1 MSREVQH
8 LFSNKRVL
16 ERISSDALYNT
27 FVSLV
32 FRVQPF
38 SLPIAVPEKIKVFED
53 EWKEKMKK
61 SERSRFV
68 RAVDKPLSTENQYIS
83 IDVLIERINK
93 RKQQY
98 VSYRPAAS

>member
-16 ERISSDALYNT
+16 ERISSDALHNT

-38 SLPIAVPEKIKVFED
+38 SLPTAVPQKVKVFED

-61 SERSRFV
+61 SERSMFV
-68 RAVDKPLSTENQYIS
+68 RSVDKSLSTENQYIN
-83 IDVLIERINK
+83 IDDLIDRINK

-98 VSYRPAAS
+98 ISYRPTAS